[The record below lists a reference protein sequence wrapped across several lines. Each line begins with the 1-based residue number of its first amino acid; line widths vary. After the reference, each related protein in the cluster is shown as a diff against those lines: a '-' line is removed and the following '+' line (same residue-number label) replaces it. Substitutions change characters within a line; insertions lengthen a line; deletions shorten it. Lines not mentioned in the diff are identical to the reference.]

1 MDFQSATDLAL
12 MQAIQQKVLGAL
24 EELYD
29 RHHGKA
35 LAVAYRVLEDRS
47 LAEDVVQEAFLAV
60 WRQPDGFRPERG
72 NVRSW
77 FYSIVRHRAIDLTRG
92 GAFRRE
98 RLSID
103 EVEVESG
110 APDPWQQVSANID
123 QEQIKQAVE
132 TLPQEQME
140 VINLAYFRGHT
151 QQEISEMIGAPLGTV
166 KSRVRL
172 AMQKLRDLLQ
182 HTVEGQSY

>member
-1 MDFQSATDLAL
+1 MDLQAATDTVL

-24 EELYD
+24 EEMYD

-60 WRQPDGFRPERG
+60 WRQAEEFRPDRG
-72 NVRSW
+72 NVQAW
-77 FYSIVRHRAIDLTRG
+77 FFSIVRHRAIDLTRRG
-92 GAFRRE
+92 SFKRE
-98 RLSID
+98 RVSID
-103 EVEVESG
+103 ELEVEPGS
-110 APDPWQQVSANID
+110 PDPWHQVSENID
-123 QEQIKQAVE
+123 QEQVKKAVE
-132 TLPQEQME
+132 ALPKEQME
-140 VINLAYFRGHT
+140 VINLAYFGGHT

-172 AMQKLRDLLQ
+172 AMQRLRDLLKQ
-182 HTVEGQSY
+182 TVEGETD